1 MVRTIQ
7 SEMLKQRRE
16 KEKEEEEK
24 KAKLEKQRIKN
35 YNLIRFMHLNINPNL
50 KSLLMEIAFNYEINY
65 QETGYKKLKVLFDES
80 ILSFDY
86 LIQELTNA
94 YDITIPQNVEEYNA
108 LKLFFERNLLVIFNY
123 FLAFLSSQDIKKIFT
138 LFDYSQKE
146 YARELILKNINE
158 IDENEKEE
166 ILKIINE
173 EKFDSVHLI
182 NDLNNNNLDDIKN
195 NKESF
200 KNLFIDNKSKV
211 RKI

>member
-7 SEMLKQRRE
+7 SEMLKQKRE
-16 KEKEEEEK
+16 KEKKEEEK

-35 YNLIRFMHLNINPNL
+35 YNLIRFMNLNINQNL

-200 KNLFIDNKSKV
+200 KNLFIDNKSRE

>member
-35 YNLIRFMHLNINPNL
+35 YNLIRFMNLNINQNL

-200 KNLFIDNKSKV
+200 KNLFIDNKSRE